1 MRLLGRATGFFQGP
15 RRPHK
20 CGVPVGFGTPRLC
33 GSKAFCRALGLLG
46 CAILV
51 LTVAGC
57 AVGPNYRRPPDTG
70 PESFRGAGTQT
81 NSLGDYA
88 WWRLFN
94 DSALQQLIH
103 IALTN
108 NYDIRIAAAR
118 VAQARA
124 IWAENRSLF
133 LPQVNYQGWIG
144 RGKNAEYNTPFTT
157 VPPTASAMYADGTV
171 SWELDLFGRIRRLNE
186 SARAQ
191 FLASQEARRGVTAML
206 VSDVAQA
213 YFQLLAL
220 DEELRIAQ
228 ESTNSFGQ
236 SLKIFTQR
244 YRGGVASKL
253 EVASAEAL
261 EAAAATSA
269 LDLQRQIVAQ
279 EDLISVL
286 LGLNPGPVAR
296 GGALLAEALP
306 PEVPPGL
313 PSALLE
319 RRPDIRQAEENLR
332 SANALVG
339 VAKADFFPRLT
350 LTALLGQTST
360 ELSTFTAGANNA
372 WSIASGLS
380 GPIFQGGLLKAQ
392 YRAARAAWDE
402 ARLQYQSTILTAF
415 REVAD
420 ALAARQQLAAERVQ
434 QTRAVAAYQEA
445 VKVASERY
453 VRGRASYYEVLQEQQ
468 LLFPAENTLTQ
479 IQLNQLLAVVQ
490 LYRALGGGWSGP

>member
-1 MRLLGRATGFFQGP
+1 M
-15 RRPHK
+15 
-20 CGVPVGFGTPRLC
+20 
-33 GSKAFCRALGLLG
+33 
-46 CAILV
+46 LV
-51 LTVAGC
+51 LTIVGC
-57 AVGPNYRRPPDTG
+57 AVGPNYRRPPVTA
-70 PESFRGAGTQT
+70 PTSFRGAGTET

-88 WWRLFN
+88 WWQLFN
-94 DSALQQLIH
+94 DPVLQQLIR

-108 NYDIRIAAAR
+108 NYDVRIAAAR
-118 VAQARA
+118 VEQARA
-124 IWAENRSLF
+124 LWAENRSLF
-133 LPQVNYQGWIG
+133 MPQVNYLGGIG
-144 RGKNAEYNTPFTT
+144 RGKNVQNNLPSNTGSQ
-157 VPPTASAMYADGTV
+157 TATGISADANV
-171 SWELDLFGRIRRLNE
+171 SWEIDLFGRIRRLNE

-191 FLASQEARRGVTAML
+191 FLASEEARRGVTAAL

-220 DEELRIAQ
+220 DQELRIA
-228 ESTNSFGQ
+228 EDSTSSFGK
-236 SLKIFTQR
+236 SLNLFSER
-244 YRGGVASKL
+244 YHGGVASKL

-261 EAAAATSA
+261 QAAAATSA
-269 LDLQRQIVAQ
+269 LDLQRQIVAR
-279 EDLISVL
+279 ENLISVL
-286 LGLNPGPVAR
+286 LSVNPGPVAR
-296 GGALLAEALP
+296 GRALLGEALP

-319 RRPDIRQAEENLR
+319 RRPDIRQAEESLR

-350 LTALLGQTST
+350 LTGLLGQTSP

-372 WSIASGLS
+372 WSIAAGLT

-392 YRAARAAWDE
+392 YHAARAAWDE

-420 ALAARQQLAAERVQ
+420 ALAARQQLAGERVQ

-445 VKVASERY
+445 VEVAGERY
-453 VRGRASYYEVLQEQQ
+453 VQGRAGYYEVLQEQQ

-479 IQLNQLLAVVQ
+479 IQLNQLLTVVQ
-490 LYRALGGGWSGP
+490 LYRALGGGWSAP

>member
-1 MRLLGRATGFFQGP
+1 MRLLGCA
-15 RRPHK
+15 
-20 CGVPVGFGTPRLC
+20 V
-33 GSKAFCRALGLLG
+33 LGLAL
-46 CAILV
+46 
-51 LTVAGC
+51 AGC

-70 PESFRGAGTQT
+70 PASFRGGGTET

-94 DSALQQLIH
+94 DPALQELIR

-144 RGKNAEYNTPFTT
+144 RGKNAQYDTPYST
-157 VPPTASAMYADGTV
+157 VPHTASGMYAEGLV
-171 SWELDLFGRIRRLNE
+171 SWEIDLFGRIRRLNE

-191 FLASQEARRGVTAML
+191 FLASQEARRDVTAML
-206 VSDVAQA
+206 VSDLARA

-220 DEELRIAQ
+220 DEELRIAR

-236 SLKIFTQR
+236 SLRIFTQR

-253 EVASAEAL
+253 EVSSAEAL
-261 EAAAATSA
+261 MASAATSA
-269 LDLQRQIVAQ
+269 LDLQRQIIAQ
-279 EDLISVL
+279 ENLICVL
-286 LGLNPGPVAR
+286 LGVNPGPVAR

-319 RRPDIRQAEENLR
+319 RRPDVRQAEQNLR

-339 VAKADFFPRLT
+339 VAKADFFPRLS

-360 ELSTFTAGANNA
+360 ELSTFTSGAHNA
-372 WSIASGLS
+372 WSIASGVT
-380 GPIFQGGLLKAQ
+380 GPIFQGGLLRAQ
-392 YRAARAAWDE
+392 YRAARAAWEE

-420 ALAARQQLAAERVQ
+420 ALAARQQLALERVE

-445 VKVASERY
+445 VKVANERY
-453 VRGRASYYEVLQEQQ
+453 VQGRAGYYEVLQEQQ

-490 LYRALGGGWSGP
+490 LYRALGGGWPAP